1 MEETLETT
9 KFKLK
14 QVLAMIESNLVTLPN
29 SSEFQ
34 FYLDLKEELTVK
46 LKVMEDGK

>member
-1 MEETLETT
+1 MTESKEVL

-14 QVLAMIESNLVTLPN
+14 QVLAMIESNLVCLPN